1 MCLDCRLAAFL
12 YRLCLLLCSS
22 LALAGLSLHA
32 NSLQNV
38 VPGHVVLDSKNLQ
51 NPQEGQQ
58 SKTPPSSPSTFSP
71 TFGDYTSKAPQ
82 SFFIGDPSVMPSQ
95 AIDYI
100 NGLSSDLYNQTGFS
114 LYVHVLNES
123 TLGNASDKSDKADSR
138 QRFMDRRSYEDSF
151 IATLDG
157 NYAALF
163 LFYKDHHLTLRSNAS
178 FIDPQALLERYAYP
192 YLPVASIDSNDYNE
206 GVNRGV
212 SNAYLALV
220 HAIGSHYGL
229 DLGAL
234 PSPVS
239 KPGDAARIIISLLL
253 ASLVGVFAYAY
264 IRSRKKQ

>member
-1 MCLDCRLAAFL
+1 M
-12 YRLCLLLCSS
+12 
-22 LALAGLSLHA
+22 
-32 NSLQNV
+32 
-38 VPGHVVLDSKNLQ
+38 
-51 NPQEGQQ
+51 
-58 SKTPPSSPSTFSP
+58 
-71 TFGDYTSKAPQ
+71 
-82 SFFIGDPSVMPSQ
+82 
-95 AIDYI
+95 
-100 NGLSSDLYNQTGFS
+100 
-114 LYVHVLNES
+114 YVHVLNEF
-123 TLGNASDKSDKADSR
+123 TLGAASYKSDKADSR

-229 DLGAL
+229 DLGVL

-264 IRSRKKQ
+264 IRARKKQ